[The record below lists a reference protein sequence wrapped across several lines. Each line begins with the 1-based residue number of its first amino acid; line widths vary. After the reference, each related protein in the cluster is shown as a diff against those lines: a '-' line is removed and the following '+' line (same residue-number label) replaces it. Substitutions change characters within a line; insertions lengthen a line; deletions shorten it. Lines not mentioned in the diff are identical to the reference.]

1 MREKDKFILDIKRLG
16 INGEGIGYYN
26 KLAIFVNDAIP
37 GEGVDIEITKVE
49 KNMAF
54 GKVLDY
60 KKKSPNRVE
69 PLCPYFKDCGG
80 CNVLHINYEEMLK
93 LKRDLV
99 IESIQRY
106 TKINYKTFEIRPTQA
121 SPKPTNYRNKSQ
133 VPVRRNIDGNYETC
147 MIKAKSNELISVSD
161 CLVNDEIINRLN
173 KEILK
178 IADELEIPPYLPK
191 YNRGVLRYLAI
202 RVNKKGEAM
211 VCFICYEKNEKIKEL
226 AKKVINL
233 ENVISVYENFN
244 TGTKATELYG
254 EVTNLLE
261 GKEFLIE
268 QIGNIKYQLTP
279 KTFFQLNTLQA
290 ENMFNAVLKACKLSK
305 KERVL
310 DAYCGV
316 GAIGLYLAKMAREV
330 VGIESNP
337 DSIKAAIANAKLNK
351 INNAKFIEGDA
362 TALLPEMVENGEVF
376 DILVADPPRTG
387 LGNDFINAI
396 IKSNVKRFIYVSCNP
411 STLAKDLEQLKNNYK
426 INSITP
432 FDMFPGSVHV
442 ETVCCLSRKNFEK

>member
-37 GEGVDIEITKVE
+37 GEGVNVEITKVD
-49 KNMAF
+49 KKMAF
-54 GKVLDY
+54 AKVIDY

-69 PLCPYFKDCGG
+69 VPCSYYKDCGG
-80 CNVLHINYEEMLK
+80 CNALHIKYEEMLN

-99 IESIQRY
+99 IESINRY
-106 TKINYKTFEIRPTQA
+106 TSINSKSFEIRPTVA
-121 SPKPTNYRNKSQ
+121 SPKPFNYRNKSQ
-133 VPVRRNIDGNYETC
+133 VPVRRNLDGNFETC
-147 MIKAKSNELISVSD
+147 MIKAKSNELVKVED

-178 IADELEIPPYLPK
+178 LASELEIPPYLAK
-191 YNRGVLRYLAI
+191 YSRGVLRYLAI

-226 AKKVINL
+226 AKRVIKL
-233 ENVISVYENFN
+233 DNVVSVYENFN
-244 TGTKATELYG
+244 LSTKATELYG
-254 EVTNLLE
+254 EETKLLE
-261 GKEFLIE
+261 GSEFLIE

-279 KTFFQLNTLQA
+279 TTFFQLNTLQA
-290 ENMFNAVLKACKLSK
+290 ENMFNQILKLAKLSR

-316 GAIGLYLAKMAREV
+316 GAIGLYLAKMAKEV
-330 VGIESNP
+330 VGIETNP
-337 DSIKAAIANAKLNK
+337 NSVLAAKANAKLNK

-362 TALLPEMVENGEVF
+362 KELLPQMIDNNESF
-376 DILVADPPRTG
+376 DIIVADPPRTG
-387 LGNDFINAI
+387 LGEDFINAI
-396 IKSNVKRFIYVSCNP
+396 LKAEIKRFIYVSCNP
-411 STLAKDLEQLKNNYK
+411 STLAKDLELLKDKYK
-426 INSITP
+426 ISSITP
-432 FDMFPGSVHV
+432 YDMFPGSVHV
-442 ETVCCLSRKNFEK
+442 ESISLLVRKDTK